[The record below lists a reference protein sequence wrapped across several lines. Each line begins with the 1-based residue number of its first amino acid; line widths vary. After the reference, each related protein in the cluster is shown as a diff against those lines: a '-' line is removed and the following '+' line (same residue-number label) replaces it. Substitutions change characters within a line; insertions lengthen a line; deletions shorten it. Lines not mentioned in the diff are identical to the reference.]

1 MHPLSSMN
9 DLELMGQGLQAMSS
23 MNEVEILGANVASL
37 LESLG
42 AEGAAHATRVREAVT
57 KMRTAR
63 AIDPHA
69 VGVIQQA
76 YNSMAWLPT
85 GIPATLFTALTA
97 TQNIVVSTS
106 RPTKPREVEIPS
118 FLSPF
123 FVINNATIRGVEQLN
138 APGVPTET
146 YSTAALRSKVQW
158 VTINTSTPLTL
169 NVTMIDLTVDRT
181 FRGCLQ
187 GPTLLG

>member
-1 MHPLSSMN
+1 MNALSSMN
-9 DLELMGQGLQAMSS
+9 DLEIMGQQLHAMSS
-23 MNEVEILGANVASL
+23 MNEVEILGASVASL

-42 AEGAAHATRVREAVT
+42 AEGAARASPVREAVA
-57 KMRTAR
+57 KMRAAR

-85 GIPATLFTALTA
+85 AIPPTLFTAALP
-97 TQNIVVSTS
+97 TQNITVTTS

-123 FVINNATIRGVEQLN
+123 FSINSAAIRGVEMLN
-138 APGVPTET
+138 APGVPTEI
-146 YSTAALRSKVQW
+146 YSTGALRSKVQW
-158 VTINTSTPLTL
+158 VTINTSTPLVM
-169 NVTMIDLTVDRT
+169 NITMIDVTVDRT
-181 FRGCLQ
+181 FRGAIQ